1 MDETLQRRLY
11 IAQALLLGLP
21 ALVAGGGVAGLA
33 VYIFFFDAHS
43 YLNNREALFLL
54 GWALAGLCGLLGWAW
69 LSVVYLRRGRAALR
83 TTGLLPWVGLGLGV
97 VAALGVV
104 GLVAY
109 NSLSGSSWRALGYLM
124 VGPPLL
130 VCSAHLAW
138 LKAFPAAAGEY

>member
-1 MDETLQRRLY
+1 
-11 IAQALLLGLP
+11 
-21 ALVAGGGVAGLA
+21 
-33 VYIFFFDAHS
+33 
-43 YLNNREALFLL
+43 
-54 GWALAGLCGLLGWAW
+54 
-69 LSVVYLRRGRAALR
+69 
-83 TTGLLPWVGLGLGV
+83 